1 MLIHN
6 DSATLANISQE
17 VLLPW
22 ENFAKM
28 LFELAQRSFF
38 LFCKF
43 NKKIN
48 LFSQKQETF
57 LEVSSISSKT
67 FHDKPIM
74 LKQPCRRREP

>member
-28 LFELAQRSFF
+28 LFELAQCSFF
-38 LFCKF
+38 FCFVKLI
-43 NKKIN
+43 KK
-48 LFSQKQETF
+48 
-57 LEVSSISSKT
+57 SIC
-67 FHDKPIM
+67 FHKKKRPF
-74 LKQPCRRREP
+74 